1 MYNILHKYKRFIF
14 LLIKLAIVIGAFY
27 FIFQQLITNQ
37 LLSVSQ
43 FKQQVAVLFSK
54 NIWLL
59 LLLFFF
65 TDINWILEIFKW
77 KKLVSHEKKITF
89 FEAYEQCLA
98 SLTASIITPNRIGE
112 YGAKALFFEKRLR
125 KKIMILNM
133 VGNLSQLAITV
144 LFGIIGMVFLISQFE
159 IGFLSFNT
167 SKFLLFLNILLLLFL
182 IGKTFGITKKLT
194 EIIVKILSYLKDLKL
209 KIQLQTFVYSLL
221 RYLVFSHQFYFF
233 LRLFYAEAD
242 YFALINLIFCTYFMS
257 SIIPGLA
264 IFDWVIKGS
273 VAVFIFG
280 FIGVNPLT
288 IVTVTTLM
296 WLLNFAIPALL
307 GSIFV
312 LNFKMV
318 TEK

>member
-1 MYNILHKYKRFIF
+1 MYNILKKYKHFIYF
-14 LLIKLAIVIGAFY
+14 LLKLAIVIGAFY
-27 FIFQQLITNQ
+27 FMFQQLATNE
-37 LLSVSQ
+37 LLSLSQ
-43 FKQQVAVLFSK
+43 LKQQISVLFSK
-54 NIWLL
+54 NCWLL
-59 LLLFFF
+59 LLLLLF
-65 TDINWILEIFKW
+65 TDVNWILEIFKW
-77 KKLVSHEKKITF
+77 KILVSREKKITF
-89 FEAYEQCLA
+89 FEAYKQSLA
-98 SLTASIITPNRIGE
+98 SLTVSIITPNRIGE
-112 YGAKALFFEKRLR
+112 YGAKAIFFEKKLR
-125 KKIMILNM
+125 KKIMVLNLI
-133 VGNLSQLAITV
+133 GNLSQLAITIF
-144 LFGIIGMVFLISQFE
+144 FGIFGMYFLISYFE
-159 IGFLSFNT
+159 IGFLTFNT

-182 IGKTFGITKKLT
+182 IGKISGITKKLA
-194 EIIVKILSYLKDLKL
+194 ELKVKTLNYLK
-209 KIQLQTFVYSLL
+209 QLPLNILVKTIAYSLF
-221 RYLVFSHQFYFF
+221 RYLVFSHQLYFF

-242 YFALINLIFCTYFMS
+242 YFTLINLIFCTYFMS

-312 LNFKMV
+312 FNFKMV